1 MENIGLGLS
10 TTGLGM
16 LIVFLG
22 LVFLMFIMLGLAGF
36 SMAGGRKP
44 LAPAEIVQD
53 TAPSVVESATAT
65 VPESVPPVMQ
75 TARQQAS
82 GTSVE
87 EIAAI
92 SAVMAILMSEGIS
105 GQVTAVRPLG
115 AKINT
120 WALAGRRDLM
130 ASRL

>member
-1 MENIGLGLS
+1 
-10 TTGLGM
+10 
-16 LIVFLG
+16 
-22 LVFLMFIMLGLAGF
+22 
-36 SMAGGRKP
+36 
-44 LAPAEIVQD
+44 QD
-53 TAPSVVESATAT
+53 TAPSMVESATAT
-65 VPESVPPVMQ
+65 VLEPVLPVMQ
-75 TARQQAS
+75 TARQQAL

>member
-36 SMAGGRKP
+36 SKAGGRKP
-44 LAPAEIVQD
+44 SAPAEIVQD
-53 TAPSVVESATAT
+53 TAPSMVESATAT
-65 VPESVPPVMQ
+65 VLEPVLPVMQ
-75 TARQQAS
+75 TARQQAL

>member
-1 MENIGLGLS
+1 MDNIGLGMS

-22 LVFLMFIMLGLAGF
+22 LVFLMFIMLGLAGI
-36 SMAGGRKP
+36 SKIGGKKPAAAVSAEPAKAAPKADGITAVAPEPARTVAETVVRPAAGGG
-44 LAPAEIVQD
+44 AD
-53 TAPSVVESATAT
+53 
-65 VPESVPPVMQ
+65 
-75 TARQQAS
+75 
-82 GTSVE
+82 

-92 SAVMAILMSEGIS
+92 SAVMAIMMSEGIS
-105 GQVTAVRPLG
+105 GQVTAVRPIG

-130 ASRL
+130 AGRL

>member
-36 SMAGGRKP
+36 SKVGSRKAS
-44 LAPAEIVQD
+44 APAEIVQD
-53 TAPSVVESATAT
+53 TAPPTTESAAAT
-65 VPESVPPVMQ
+65 ILEPVIPVME
-75 TARQQAS
+75 TARQQAL